1 MAANQV
7 QSLKRAIALLKAIDD
22 ARRPLTLHEF
32 AERTELAKST
42 VHRLLATL
50 REEDLVEQ
58 LPDGR
63 YSLGLHLF
71 EMGCSAGYMRDIV
84 FIARPYMQAVWKQTN
99 ESVSLALLSHGEAI
113 VLSLI
118 ESTNAFRV
126 VARTGSRLPAHCT
139 VQGKIMLAHTTRAE
153 VKRIMCA
160 SMILPCTVQCKIMLA
175 HMTRAEVKRI
185 LREHG
190 MQAYTTNTYRSYEE
204 LEPELRRIR
213 EQGYAVD
220 NSEYHAGLCS
230 VAAPIYEENGTCA
243 YSFSI
248 VSMLHHTDSPE
259 FLRARNLALIAARD
273 ISFSLGYRG
282 DAFANVIEV
291 STTMGVLAPVGPEGK
306 PPGGR

>member
-1 MAANQV
+1 M
-7 QSLKRAIALLKAIDD
+7 
-22 ARRPLTLHEF
+22 
-32 AERTELAKST
+32 
-42 VHRLLATL
+42 
-50 REEDLVEQ
+50 
-58 LPDGR
+58 
-63 YSLGLHLF
+63 
-71 EMGCSAGYMRDIV
+71 
-84 FIARPYMQAVWKQTN
+84 
-99 ESVSLALLSHGEAI
+99 
-113 VLSLI
+113 LSLI

-139 VQGKIMLAHTTRAE
+139 VQG
-153 VKRIMCA
+153 
-160 SMILPCTVQCKIMLA
+160 KIMLA

-230 VAAPIYEENGTCA
+230 VAAPIYEENGACA

-273 ISFSLGYRG
+273 ISFALGYRG

-291 STTMGVLAPVGPEGK
+291 PTTMGVLAPVGPEGK
-306 PPGGR
+306 PPGGADAPLARLRPMRGAVGRGRGRLLWRPAFYAAGRPPPGA

>member
-22 ARRPLTLHEF
+22 ARRPLTLHEL
-32 AERTELAKST
+32 AERTELVKST

-139 VQGKIMLAHTTRAE
+139 VQGKIMLAH
-153 VKRIMCA
+153 
-160 SMILPCTVQCKIMLA
+160 
-175 HMTRAEVKRI
+175 MTRAEVKRI

-190 MQAYTTNTYRSYEE
+190 MQAYATNTYRSYEE

-273 ISFSLGYRG
+273 ISFALGYRG

-291 STTMGVLAPVGPEGK
+291 PTTMGVLAPVGPEGK

>member
-22 ARRPLTLHEF
+22 ARRPLTLHEL

-99 ESVSLALLSHGEAI
+99 ESISLALLSHGEAI

-139 VQGKIMLAHTTRAE
+139 VQG
-153 VKRIMCA
+153 
-160 SMILPCTVQCKIMLA
+160 KIMLA

-291 STTMGVLAPVGPEGK
+291 PTTMGVLAPVGPEGK